1 MISYC
6 GRSLTG
12 SGRHSPE
19 YGSHGVPGWWKNG
32 PNDLL
37 DSLLSDR
44 RRMLAKA
51 FLFLGI
57 VSAAWF
63 GYYTAIPPPV
73 PQLGDQWWGQGEP
86 RVVDESVRP
95 FTIHVPDEV
104 TRFCVVLPLFFT
116 STFIY

>member
-1 MISYC
+1 
-6 GRSLTG
+6 
-12 SGRHSPE
+12 
-19 YGSHGVPGWWKNG
+19 
-32 PNDLL
+32 
-37 DSLLSDR
+37 
-44 RRMLAKA
+44 MLAKA